1 MLLAFVQFTEDQHF
15 WVHFRQVV
23 GAPYFIDVF
32 SAFFRVLSRAQNVQP
47 RTMVQLQRVCI
58 HVQQMF
64 PTGFQF
70 EVGGHL
76 RVCHDLGVVV
86 VFGYD
91 VGMGGRRRLVHAV
104 KVGVG
109 RVADHYQT
117 GGEI

>member
-1 MLLAFVQFTEDQHF
+1 
-15 WVHFRQVV
+15 
-23 GAPYFIDVF
+23 
-32 SAFFRVLSRAQNVQP
+32 
-47 RTMVQLQRVCI
+47 
-58 HVQQMF
+58 MF
-64 PTGFQF
+64 PTGFEF

-109 RVADHYQT
+109 RVGRVADHYQT
-117 GGEI
+117 GREI